1 MTLAHLL
8 LQGHMFLSGIGLNV
22 RTTMA
27 VGRQVKEEGCPGIS
41 TFYCA
46 LQAVFYQL
54 LAMAVYL

>member
-1 MTLAHLL
+1 
-8 LQGHMFLSGIGLNV
+8 MFLSGIGLNV